1 MDSGQRCLIYN
12 FRGTDS
18 GRKSS
23 YTESTDVSEP
33 SHLVQS
39 GHAVTAAAGKRII
52 RADLHLI
59 VNFLP
64 KFGAEQQVV
73 NHQEEY
79 RAFFVGCQKEVDR
92 KEVARAAEEGYGST
106 DDKTAPDL
114 CGFERLAAHGAAV
127 D

>member
-12 FRGTDS
+12 FGGADS
-18 GRKSS
+18 GRKSG

-39 GHAVTAAAGKRII
+39 GHAVTAAGKRIT
-52 RADLHLI
+52 RANLHLF
-59 VNFLP
+59 VNFVP
-64 KFGAEQQVV
+64 KFGAQQHVI

-79 RAFFVGCQKEVDR
+79 REFFVGWQKEVDR
-92 KEVARAAEEGYGST
+92 KEVARAAKEGDGRT
-106 DDKTAPDL
+106 HDPAPQDF
-114 CGFERLAAHGAAV
+114 CRVQRSAAHGAAV

>member
-1 MDSGQRCLIYN
+1 MNSGQRCLIYN

-39 GHAVTAAAGKRII
+39 GHAVTAAGQRITG
-52 RADLHLI
+52 ANLHL
-59 VNFLP
+59 VVDFLP
-64 KFGAEQQVV
+64 KVGAEQQAV

-79 RAFFVGCQKEVDR
+79 RAFFVGWQKEVDR

-106 DDKTAPDL
+106 DDKTAQDL
-114 CGFERLAAHGAAV
+114 CGFEGLAAHGAAV